1 MRARVLLDTARLLRR
16 RLARST
22 RVRLHGEIDAGNADR
37 VAHLLTASL
46 KHTKGPLDIDLTAV
60 PRLSRSGTAAFVD
73 TIRAARTTG
82 VPVTVRNANPQV
94 REALHDLGLERLLTF
109 TDDTPAP

>member
-1 MRARVLLDTARLLRR
+1 MRARNLLDTARLVRR

-22 RVRLHGEIDAGNADR
+22 QVRIHGEIDADNADR

-46 KHTKGPLDIDLTAV
+46 KHTKGPLDIDLAAV
-60 PRLSRSGTAAFVD
+60 PRLSHSGAGAFVD
-73 TIRAARTTG
+73 TLRAAHTAG
-82 VPVTVRNANPQV
+82 IPVTVRNANPQV
-94 REALHDLGLERLLTF
+94 REALHSLGLERMLTF